1 MVLGICRLML
11 ADPAEAEDAMQQ
23 TFFSAYRSILA
34 GSEPQRPAAW
44 LATIARNECLDRIR
58 ARTREPLAE
67 QVSGDSRGGPDALN
81 AAIAREDLHALGR
94 TIKELPTQQREALLL
109 HEFHGLPYR
118 DVAAA
123 IGVSESAIASLLFR
137 ARARLRSALSRA
149 YASLPVPALW
159 NGADHLFGRGP
170 GTDAALPVFAKLG
183 IAAVAAGLTT
193 GAAIVVENGVNTH
206 HRPRPSTPVHRSAA
220 SPAAAA
226 SREGLRQLQLLAVL
240 PPVSPSAIVPRTD
253 PTQSYT
259 RPPAT
264 TVHRDHPIPPATT
277 RHALHPQTPT
287 ASLPQPRPI
296 GKSLHTG
303 EQSDPPS
310 AHRRPTHSSP
320 PGRGVNDI
328 HSRGRSSDP
337 TPLPKKSVK
346 PSAPPKSVKPS
357 APPKSVK
364 PSAPPKSVK
373 PSAPPKSVKPSAP
386 PKSVEQAPPRG
397 PSQDNHSASDNHA
410 AVADDRNPGTSQNAD
425 GPPAESHQPNGAES
439 NSDGDHGAESI
450 DAPSKHQGH

>member
-1 MVLGICRLML
+1 
-11 ADPAEAEDAMQQ
+11 
-23 TFFSAYRSILA
+23 
-34 GSEPQRPAAW
+34 
-44 LATIARNECLDRIR
+44 
-58 ARTREPLAE
+58 
-67 QVSGDSRGGPDALN
+67 
-81 AAIAREDLHALGR
+81 
-94 TIKELPTQQREALLL
+94 
-109 HEFHGLPYR
+109 
-118 DVAAA
+118 
-123 IGVSESAIASLLFR
+123 
-137 ARARLRSALSRA
+137 
-149 YASLPVPALW
+149 
-159 NGADHLFGRGP
+159 
-170 GTDAALPVFAKLG
+170 
-183 IAAVAAGLTT
+183 
-193 GAAIVVENGVNTH
+193 VVENGVNTH

-303 EQSDPPS
+303 ERSDPPS

-337 TPLPKKSVK
+337 TPLPK
-346 PSAPPKSVKPS
+346 
-357 APPKSVK
+357 
-364 PSAPPKSVK
+364 KSVK